1 MQNWS
6 MCYYLQSTSTSIGPT
21 QQQASGPWLD
31 WTGQSRVWRPTRQ
44 TLALALRCRSPS
56 PLFTFLPS
64 CAKQSPP
71 TTAAAAVA
79 SSPPLSSR
87 RRWGPPPPC
96 LSPPPQIHPSPFP
109 NLLEPSGGGSNRPSC
124 SGSGG
129 RRGRSDGDPC
139 AARGVAAGVAAE
151 EPVRDRRRRLHP
163 RLLRQPPLRA
173 RRRHAPHP
181 GTPALCSARSSPPP
195 LLPPR
200 VLRRLIP
207 SRLLFWCRCL
217 SSAAV
222 CICVCRWGRTPCGRP
237 TRTSTGRCAPPM
249 SSSRSSIEL
258 ERCSIASTPDF
269 PTSY

>member
-1 MQNWS
+1 

-181 GTPALCSARSSPPP
+181 GTPSLCSARSSPPP

-207 SRLLFWCRCL
+207 SRLLF
-217 SSAAV
+217 
-222 CICVCRWGRTPCGRP
+222 
-237 TRTSTGRCAPPM
+237 
-249 SSSRSSIEL
+249 
-258 ERCSIASTPDF
+258 
-269 PTSY
+269 

>member
-1 MQNWS
+1 

-56 PLFTFLPS
+56 SLFTFLPS

-96 LSPPPQIHPSPFP
+96 LSPPPRSTPPPSRTFW
-109 NLLEPSGGGSNRPSC
+109 NHLEEEATAQAVAAAAAGGGGAMETLAQR
-124 SGSGG
+124 
-129 RRGRSDGDPC
+129 
-139 AARGVAAGVAAE
+139 AA
-151 EPVRDRRRRLHP
+151 
-163 RLLRQPPLRA
+163 LLRESLQKSQSVTDAVVSILGSFDSRLSALDAAMRPIQVHLLSA
-173 RRRHAPHP
+173 LLAP
-181 GTPALCSARSSPPP
+181 RPPP
-195 LLPPR
+195 LPPR

-207 SRLLFWCRCL
+207 SRLLF
-217 SSAAV
+217 
-222 CICVCRWGRTPCGRP
+222 
-237 TRTSTGRCAPPM
+237 
-249 SSSRSSIEL
+249 
-258 ERCSIASTPDF
+258 
-269 PTSY
+269 